1 MKRLYKTLII
11 AIILSGVFY
20 GFKAYKKYSVVEA
33 DIEKVKAE
41 KGDIEI
47 MFNETG
53 YIQPKIVREVYS
65 PVSGVISEMF
75 FKEGDEVKEGDKLL
89 VVQPGSSAADKF
101 VPIEIKSPIN
111 GVVMPCSSDDGYS
124 NRTSEIKKVGER
136 ITGQAD
142 YNPTCV
148 MKIANMERMIAKV
161 EVNEVDIL
169 KIKKGMK
176 VDITIDAVNQK
187 VKGKISTISL
197 ASSLNSKTY
206 PVEIEIDQKINALP
220 NMTARIT
227 ASIEKKSGIIKI
239 PISALFNEYGA
250 NFVYVYNPKTKKA
263 KKTPVLTGIRNDTD
277 VEILSGVKE
286 GDELYT
292 DKPLNIE
299 SENDKT

>member
-206 PVEIEIDQKINALP
+206 PVEIEID
-220 NMTARIT
+220 
-227 ASIEKKSGIIKI
+227 
-239 PISALFNEYGA
+239 
-250 NFVYVYNPKTKKA
+250 
-263 KKTPVLTGIRNDTD
+263 
-277 VEILSGVKE
+277 
-286 GDELYT
+286 
-292 DKPLNIE
+292 
-299 SENDKT
+299 